1 MKTRRGLIKKSFG
14 NAVLQSDTSFQPF
27 PDKDTQ
33 ISQNLDGY
41 NQLNEGKAL
50 FVVSHF

>member
-1 MKTRRGLIKKSFG
+1 LIKKSFG

-27 PDKDTQ
+27 PDTQ